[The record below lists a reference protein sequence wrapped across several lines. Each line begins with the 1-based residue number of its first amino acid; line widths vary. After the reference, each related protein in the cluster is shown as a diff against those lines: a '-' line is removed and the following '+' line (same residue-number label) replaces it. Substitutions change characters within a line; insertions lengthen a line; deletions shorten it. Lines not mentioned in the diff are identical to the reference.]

1 MHFLTIL
8 GIVGLIVGIAGVSM
22 SNSIRPN
29 HMVKASMAMF
39 LALFAIL
46 PLATAWLF
54 LQLRGSLKVF
64 QKKLFLALLLSFPF
78 VLVRVVYSAV
88 GDYGNSPDFSVYGGN
103 ATIYLCMDVLE
114 EIFAMAITMA
124 FGMSAVFSKDFI
136 KITSVEVSQP
146 RAGEAWVWFGSRV
159 LDFLM
164 CDSVARVMLYTTVYS
179 KVGYCLGYGKALARI
194 RVHGCIY
201 F

>member
-1 MHFLTIL
+1 MPPRSMHFLTLL

-54 LQLRGSLKVF
+54 LQLRGFLKVF

-88 GDYGNSPDFSVYGGN
+88 GDYGNNPNFWVYGGN
-103 ATIYLCMDVLE
+103 AKIYLCMDVLE

-124 FGMSAVFSKDFI
+124 FGMSAVLSKDFI
-136 KITSVEVSQP
+136 NITSVEVSQP
-146 RAGEAWVWFGSRV
+146 RAGEA
-159 LDFLM
+159 
-164 CDSVARVMLYTTVYS
+164 
-179 KVGYCLGYGKALARI
+179 
-194 RVHGCIY
+194 
-201 F
+201 